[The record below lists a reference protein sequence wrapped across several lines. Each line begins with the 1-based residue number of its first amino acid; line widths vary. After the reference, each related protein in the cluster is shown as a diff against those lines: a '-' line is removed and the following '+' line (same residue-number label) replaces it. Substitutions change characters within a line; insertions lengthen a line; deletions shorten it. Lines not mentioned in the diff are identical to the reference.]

1 MDPKD
6 TEFDMPFQ
14 LDDSFKKALEAKEQ
28 ELKKAAPEPVDVPVC
43 TPNEEGVCEMCSG

>member
-6 TEFDMPFQ
+6 NEFDMPFQ
-14 LDDSFKKALEAKEQ
+14 LDDSFKKALEAKEK
-28 ELKKAAPEPVDVPVC
+28 ELKESVPEPAEPRVC